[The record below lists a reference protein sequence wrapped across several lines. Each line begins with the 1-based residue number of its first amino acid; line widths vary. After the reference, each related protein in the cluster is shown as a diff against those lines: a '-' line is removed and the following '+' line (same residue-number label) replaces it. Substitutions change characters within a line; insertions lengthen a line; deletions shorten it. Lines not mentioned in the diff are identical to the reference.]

1 MAEKG
6 KAALGMAYDG
16 MTMRVILYLFLDD
29 ENDDDRESLS
39 WLPL

>member
-6 KAALGMAYDG
+6 KAALGMADG